1 MIIKNF
7 DEYIEKYK
15 RIINSGLIFENGKE
29 ALNSKIEMNTL
40 YINFNSIIDLSERLN
55 EIRELSNNS
64 IDESDDLRTFILS
77 NIESIK
83 LLELVNHEYFHIFQT
98 LQYHSCGVL
107 YDSFRRLLAYK
118 LNILVNYIQLDGK
131 IKIIYDDNIF
141 SLLPKTKELDEDS
154 YESLERWFSLIKNPI
169 NTIDYFFNS
178 ESKISKLRVID
189 VVEGQ
194 SYIFQKLKSIGI
206 DTFKL
211 DNPVYEKAFSYFS
224 EKQTN
229 QDEILFLIFCHFSLK
244 YGYVEQDSFSD
255 LYPSPID
262 IFEYLCDTDE
272 EYNIEIDDIRPRF
285 FSSETISVL
294 KNLGVDI
301 EKHNILDI
309 KRFLSSFEQDKLYLF
324 SRILELLEKVEENVL
339 KYFKKESV
347 NFENYKNSSCKL
359 DSFHDKKI
367 ATLYEEIN
375 LPQTDSFFV
384 TILIKNEILI
394 ETIHEPLLNLEFES
408 FFGRTLNVEMDRAFS
423 VFIDDV
429 EKLMDGTKE
438 IYCCDEHIPT
448 KSFTELNSQS
458 DEECFSNRFKLIF
471 GKELKECFE

>member
-1 MIIKNF
+1 MSIKNF
-7 DEYIEKYK
+7 DEYIEKYR
-15 RIINSGLIFENGKE
+15 RIINSGLVFENGKE
-29 ALNSKIEMNTL
+29 ELNSKIEMNTL

-55 EIRELSNNS
+55 EIKELSNNS

-83 LLELVNHEYFHIFQT
+83 LLELANHEYFHIFQT

-107 YDSFRRLLAYK
+107 YDSFRRLLEYK
-118 LNILVNYIQLDGK
+118 LNILVNYIQLGGK

-154 YESLERWFSLIKNPI
+154 YESLERLFSLIKNPI

-189 VVEGQ
+189 LVEGQ
-194 SYIFQKLKSIGI
+194 AYIFQKLKSIGI

-224 EKQTN
+224 EKYTN
-229 QDEILFLIFCHFSLK
+229 QDEILFLIFCHFSLM

-262 IFEYLCDTDE
+262 IFEYLCDIDE

-301 EKHNILDI
+301 EKHNISDI
-309 KRFLSSFEQDKLYLF
+309 KKYISSFEQDKLYLF
-324 SRILELLEKVEENVL
+324 SRILELLEKVEESVM
-339 KYFKKESV
+339 KYFEKESI
-347 NFENYKNSSCKL
+347 NFENYKNSSCNI
-359 DSFHDKKI
+359 DDFNDKKI
-367 ATLYEEIN
+367 ATLYEKIN
-375 LPQTDSFFV
+375 LPQTNSFFV
-384 TILIKNEILI
+384 AVIVKNEILI
-394 ETIHEPLLNLEFES
+394 ETIHKPLLNLEFES

-429 EKLMDGTKE
+429 EKLMDGNKE
-438 IYCCDEHIPT
+438 IYCCEEHIPT
-448 KSFTELNSQS
+448 KSFNKISKQI

>member
-1 MIIKNF
+1 M
-7 DEYIEKYK
+7 
-15 RIINSGLIFENGKE
+15 R
-29 ALNSKIEMNTL
+29 ALAKFFASQQ
-40 YINFNSIIDLSERLN
+40 LN

-64 IDESDDLRTFILS
+64 IDESGDLRTFILS

-107 YDSFRRLLAYK
+107 YDSFRRLLDYK

-131 IKIIYDDNIF
+131 IKITYDDNIF

-169 NTIDYFFNS
+169 NIIDYFFNS
-178 ESKISKLRVID
+178 ESKVSKLRVID
-189 VVEGQ
+189 LVEGQ
-194 SYIFQKLKSIGI
+194 AYIFQKLKSIGI

-211 DNPVYEKAFSYFS
+211 DNPIYEKAFSYFS
-224 EKQTN
+224 KKQTN

-294 KNLGVDI
+294 RNLGVDI

-384 TILIKNEILI
+384 AVLIKNEILI

-429 EKLMDGTKE
+429 EKLMDGNKE
-438 IYCCDEHIPT
+438 IHCCEEHIPT
-448 KSFTELNSQS
+448 KSFNEIANQR